1 MSALALGLPLS
12 RGPVRCSRAARAPLL
27 RCPQTPSA
35 CMSALALGLPLSWG
49 PVRCSRAP
57 LLRCPQTPSACM
69 SALALGLPLL
79 SSHSWFRPLA
89 EHGLDARQVA
99 LGLADLHWVGER
111 GGGPPQAQMEEL
123 VGELVLARAQLDV
136 AQVTHFLP
144 FHLTLL
150 GARPVLAPCG
160 RCALPMPPDPVG
172 QLERSRARPPSLLG
186 ARPVLMPPLPCD
198 GARAAG
204 WRARAWRPRGGAPP
218 SRSPGR
224 RPPSRTAC
232 VRASPPPP
240 RSPASPCPCPYGSR
254 LVSW

>member
-1 MSALALGLPLS
+1 
-12 RGPVRCSRAARAPLL
+12 
-27 RCPQTPSA
+27 
-35 CMSALALGLPLSWG
+35 
-49 PVRCSRAP
+49 
-57 LLRCPQTPSACM
+57 M

-99 LGLADLHWVGER
+99 LGLADLHRVGEL
-111 GGGPPQAQMEEL
+111 GGGPPQAEVEKL

-136 AQVTHFLP
+136 AQVTHVLS

-150 GARPVLAPCG
+150 GARPVLGRCAP
-160 RCALPMPPDPVG
+160 CALPMPPDPVG
-172 QLERSRARPPSLLG
+172 QRERSRARPPSLLG
-186 ARPVLMPPLPCD
+186 ARPLLARCARSAAPMPPDQHPRGSRRALLERSRARPPSPSHDHVLMPPLPCD

-224 RPPSRTAC
+224 HPPSRTAC
-232 VRASPPPP
+232 ARASPPPP

-254 LVSW
+254 LASW

>member
-1 MSALALGLPLS
+1 MSALALGLPRS
-12 RGPVRCSRAARAPLL
+12 WGPVRCSRAA
-27 RCPQTPSA
+27 
-35 CMSALALGLPLSWG
+35 
-49 PVRCSRAP
+49 RAP

-99 LGLADLHWVGER
+99 LGLADLHRVGEL

-150 GARPVLAPCG
+150 GARPVLA
-160 RCALPMPPDPVG
+160 RCARSDAPRPTPARLPPRAARA
-172 QLERSRARPPSLLG
+172 LSRSASLAFARPCRH
-186 ARPVLMPPLPCD
+186 AAAPV
-198 GARAAG
+198 
-204 WRARAWRPRGGAPP
+204 
-218 SRSPGR
+218 
-224 RPPSRTAC
+224 
-232 VRASPPPP
+232 
-240 RSPASPCPCPYGSR
+240 
-254 LVSW
+254 

>member
-1 MSALALGLPLS
+1 MSALALGLPRS
-12 RGPVRCSRAARAPLL
+12 WGPVRCSRAA
-27 RCPQTPSA
+27 
-35 CMSALALGLPLSWG
+35 
-49 PVRCSRAP
+49 RAP

-99 LGLADLHWVGER
+99 LGLADLHRVGEL

-123 VGELVLARAQLDV
+123 VGELVLARAQLE
-136 AQVTHFLP
+136 
-144 FHLTLL
+144 
-150 GARPVLAPCG
+150 LA
-160 RCALPMPPDPVG
+160 
-172 QLERSRARPPSLLG
+172 RARPPS
-186 ARPVLMPPLPCD
+186 PSHDHVVMPPPPCD

-224 RPPSRTAC
+224 HPPSRTAC
-232 VRASPPPP
+232 ARASPPPP

-254 LVSW
+254 LASW

>member
-1 MSALALGLPLS
+1 M
-12 RGPVRCSRAARAPLL
+12 
-27 RCPQTPSA
+27 
-35 CMSALALGLPLSWG
+35 
-49 PVRCSRAP
+49 
-57 LLRCPQTPSACM
+57 
-69 SALALGLPLL
+69 

-99 LGLADLHWVGER
+99 LGLADLHWVGEL

-144 FHLTLL
+144 FHLMLL

-186 ARPVLMPPLPCD
+186 ARPVLAPCGRCALPMPPDPV
-198 GARAAG
+198 GQ
-204 WRARAWRPRGGAPP
+204 PE
-218 SRSPGR
+218 
-224 RPPSRTAC
+224 
-232 VRASPPPP
+232 
-240 RSPASPCPCPYGSR
+240 RSPARPPTLLGARPVLAPCGRCALPMPPDPVGQPERSPARPPTLLGARPVLAPCGR
-254 LVSW
+254 C

>member
-1 MSALALGLPLS
+1 
-12 RGPVRCSRAARAPLL
+12 
-27 RCPQTPSA
+27 
-35 CMSALALGLPLSWG
+35 MSALALGLPLSWG
-49 PVRCSRAP
+49 PVRCSRAARAP

-99 LGLADLHWVGER
+99 LGLADLHRVGEL

-160 RCALPMPPDPVG
+160 RCGPTSARLPPRAARALS
-172 QLERSRARPPSLLG
+172 RSASLPFARPCRH
-186 ARPVLMPPLPCD
+186 AAAPV
-198 GARAAG
+198 
-204 WRARAWRPRGGAPP
+204 
-218 SRSPGR
+218 
-224 RPPSRTAC
+224 
-232 VRASPPPP
+232 
-240 RSPASPCPCPYGSR
+240 
-254 LVSW
+254 